1 MPCRSR
7 NRNSDWL
14 LHKSDSAHCEPKE
27 PHVFSQARRTNL
39 IFIRQNCVISTAALE
54 IAPFLGISAREYIL
68 LQGTPIA

>member
-1 MPCRSR
+1 M
-7 NRNSDWL
+7 
-14 LHKSDSAHCEPKE
+14 
-27 PHVFSQARRTNL
+27 FSQARRTNL